1 MLTKT
6 YNVMKLNK
14 LFKRTSRLDVFELG
28 EKRLAQLKT
37 EGRYSC
43 YRNTRATLKKFA
55 AFLKAESFPL
65 GKITPE
71 LMENFRSYLI
81 ETVGNSHNTV
91 AENLKI
97 LSQLFTDA
105 GVEKNPCKNV
115 GLTRIQRPR
124 NYLQEEELARMMAL
138 RLPKGSEMDVVR
150 DMFFM
155 ECRTGLRI
163 SDLLLLRWS
172 DYDGQYIR
180 LRMQKTRRPV
190 EIPVSAS
197 VQKTLEKYRDLFA
210 RPNSR
215 IFPVLDRV
223 KDRPDE
229 FSKLRR
235 VIYGTAHVNLIIKRV
250 AARAGITKNVSTHV
264 ARHTFATL
272 LLSKGASIYDVKE
285 LLGHQDVKVTQ
296 VYAHLLDGRKR
307 ELVEML
313 E

>member
-1 MLTKT
+1 
-6 YNVMKLNK
+6 MKLNQ
-14 LFKRTSRLDVFELG
+14 LFHKTSRMDLFALG
-28 EKRLAQLKT
+28 EKRLAELKA

-43 YRNTRATLKKFA
+43 YRNTRATLQKLA
-55 AFLKAESFPL
+55 AFVDGKPL
-65 GKITPE
+65 QMGKVTPE
-71 LMENFRSYLI
+71 LMENFRTYLI

-91 AENLKI
+91 SENLKI
-97 LSQLFTDA
+97 ISQFFTQA
-105 GVEKNPCKNV
+105 GVEKNPCKGV

-124 NYLQEEELARMMAL
+124 NFLQEEELARMMAL

-163 SDLLLLRWS
+163 SDLLQLRWS
-172 DYDGQYIR
+172 DFDGQYIR
-180 LRMQKTRRPV
+180 LRMQKTRRAV

-197 VQKTLEKYRDLFA
+197 VQKTLEKYRDLFS

-235 VIYGTAHVNLIIKRV
+235 LIYGTAHVNLILKRV
-250 AARAGITKNVSTHV
+250 AARAGITKKVSTHV
-264 ARHTFATL
+264 ARHTFATML
-272 LLSKGASIYDVKE
+272 ISKGASIYDVKE

>member
-1 MLTKT
+1 
-6 YNVMKLNK
+6 MKLNQ
-14 LFKRTSRLDVFELG
+14 LFHKTSRMDLFALG
-28 EKRLAQLKT
+28 EKRLAELKA

-43 YRNTRATLKKFA
+43 YRNTRATLQKLA
-55 AFLKAESFPL
+55 AFVDGKPL
-65 GKITPE
+65 QMGKVTPE
-71 LMENFRSYLI
+71 LMENFRTYLI

-91 AENLKI
+91 SENLKI
-97 LSQLFTDA
+97 ISQFFTQA
-105 GVEKNPCKNV
+105 GVEKNPCKGV
-115 GLTRIQRPR
+115 GLKRIQRPR
-124 NYLQEEELARMMAL
+124 NFLQEEELARMMAL

-163 SDLLLLRWS
+163 SDLLQLRWS
-172 DYDGQYIR
+172 DFDGQYIR
-180 LRMQKTRRPV
+180 LRMQKTRRAV

-197 VQKTLEKYRDLFA
+197 VQKTLEKYRDLFS

-235 VIYGTAHVNLIIKRV
+235 LIYGTAHVNLILKRV
-250 AARAGITKNVSTHV
+250 AARAGITKKVSTHV
-264 ARHTFATL
+264 ARHTFATML
-272 LLSKGASIYDVKE
+272 ISKGASIYDVKE

>member
-1 MLTKT
+1 
-6 YNVMKLNK
+6 MKLNQ
-14 LFKRTSRLDVFELG
+14 LFHKTSRMDLFALG
-28 EKRLAQLKT
+28 EKRLAQLKA

-43 YRNTRATLKKFA
+43 YRNTRATLQKLA
-55 AFLKAESFPL
+55 AFVDGKPLPL
-65 GKITPE
+65 GKVTPE
-71 LMENFRSYLI
+71 LMENFRTYLI

-91 AENLKI
+91 SENLKI
-97 LSQLFTDA
+97 ISQFFTQA
-105 GVEKNPCKNV
+105 GVEKNPCKGV

-124 NYLQEEELARMMAL
+124 NFLQEEELARMMAL

-163 SDLLLLRWS
+163 SDLLQLRWS
-172 DYDGQYIR
+172 DFDGQYIR
-180 LRMQKTRRPV
+180 LRMQKTRRAV

-197 VQKTLEKYRDLFA
+197 VQKTLEKYRDLFS

-235 VIYGTAHVNLIIKRV
+235 LIYGTAHVNLILKRV
-250 AARAGITKNVSTHV
+250 AARAGITKKVSTHV
-264 ARHTFATL
+264 ARHTFATML
-272 LLSKGASIYDVKE
+272 ISKGASIYDVKE